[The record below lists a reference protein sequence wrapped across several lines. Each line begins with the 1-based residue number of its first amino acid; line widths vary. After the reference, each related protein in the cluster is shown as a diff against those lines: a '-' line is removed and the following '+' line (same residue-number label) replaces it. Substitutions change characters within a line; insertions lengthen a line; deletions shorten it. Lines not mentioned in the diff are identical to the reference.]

1 MREVRWSGVRRI
13 LLIMSLTKQSRFST
27 VSNGVLH
34 HSPPPFFPFF
44 RLSPTP
50 VTRPTCCTRT
60 PHFRSLSPQAIVE
73 REAHDTHE
81 PGLPQILEH

>member
-34 HSPPPFFPFF
+34 HPPTFFFFFSPVPHPCDKADMLYPHPPLP
-44 RLSPTP
+44 LP
-50 VTRPTCCTRT
+50 VT
-60 PHFRSLSPQAIVE
+60 
-73 REAHDTHE
+73 
-81 PGLPQILEH
+81 